1 MATNALNTISTDENL
16 RALLRSQKKSK
27 MLNEH
32 NMAVAK
38 IEGILETAKNAL
50 RKGLSADLIA
60 DITGL
65 SIEEISKL
73 SPA

>member
-38 IEGILETAKNAL
+38 IEGILETAKNFL
-50 RKGLSADLIA
+50 KM
-60 DITGL
+60 GL
-65 SIEEISKL
+65 SIEQIAQGTGLSTEEVSKL
-73 SPA
+73 TPA